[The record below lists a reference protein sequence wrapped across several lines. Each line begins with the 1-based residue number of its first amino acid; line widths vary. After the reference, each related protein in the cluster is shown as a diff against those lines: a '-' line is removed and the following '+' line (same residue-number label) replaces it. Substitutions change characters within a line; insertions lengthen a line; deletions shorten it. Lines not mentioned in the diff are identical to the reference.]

1 MPTRRQLSCV
11 PRFFSRAA
19 VLCLLPVLASRAHAQ
34 LKPHPTP
41 FSIRFDAASL
51 LAERA
56 QMTLPLW
63 LQGVSVR
70 HFRAELEQMQTTV
83 IRFDLRQMKALA
95 PFVEL
100 RIGLAPGLGQA
111 VVTSWNELG
120 HQIFRCPP
128 FGSTTEPITETI
140 RVATEGANYL
150 EIELPKKG
158 ERLQSLYA
166 GAMRFAQ
173 MLQSVDF
180 SPDPV
185 FDAFGNASRTTPP
198 PEQDS
203 VLWNR
208 VYAVLD
214 AGPFTLNPDQE
225 ETVEFQISRKPE
237 GALVTFEIR
246 NAIGETPPVL
256 SLNNNE
262 LPPAA
267 PMLPDLADPA
277 WRERPIPGS
286 PEKLLRY
293 GGWMRIQQFIP
304 GQHLLQGVNH
314 LDILQPDSS
323 ESVEIRRIDIQ
334 LRYRR

>member
-1 MPTRRQLSCV
+1 MPTRRPFSCV
-11 PRFFSRAA
+11 PRLFSRAA
-19 VLCLLPVLASRAHAQ
+19 LLCLLPVLTPRASAQ

-41 FSIRFDAASL
+41 FTIRFDAPSL

-63 LQGVSVR
+63 LQGVTVR
-70 HFRAELEQMQTTV
+70 HFRAEVEQMQTTV
-83 IRFDLRQMKALA
+83 IRFDLRQLKSLA

-120 HQIFRCPP
+120 QQIFRCTP
-128 FGSTTEPITETI
+128 FGSSTEPITETI

-158 ERLQSLYA
+158 ERLQSLQA

-185 FDAFGNASRTTPP
+185 FDAFGNTSRTTPP

-208 VYAVLD
+208 VSALLD
-214 AGPFTLNPDQE
+214 AGPFTLHPDQP

-237 GALVTFEIR
+237 GAIVTFEIR

-267 PMLPDLADPA
+267 PTLPDLADPA
-277 WRERPIPGS
+277 WRDRPIPGT
-286 PEKLLRY
+286 PQTRLRY
-293 GGWMRIQQFIP
+293 GGWMRVQQFIP
-304 GQHLLQGVNH
+304 GKYLLQGVNH

>member
-1 MPTRRQLSCV
+1 
-11 PRFFSRAA
+11 
-19 VLCLLPVLASRAHAQ
+19 
-34 LKPHPTP
+34 
-41 FSIRFDAASL
+41 
-51 LAERA
+51 
-56 QMTLPLW
+56 MTLPLG
-63 LQGVSVR
+63 LHGVSVR
-70 HFRAELEQMQTTV
+70 HFRAEWEQMQTTV
-83 IRFDLRQMKALA
+83 IRFDLRQMRALA

-173 MLQSVDF
+173 VLQSVDF
-180 SPDPV
+180 SPDPI

-214 AGPFTLNPDQE
+214 AGPFTLNPNQE

-293 GGWMRIQQFIP
+293 GGWMRIQQFIS
-304 GQHLLQGVNH
+304 GRHLLQGVNH